1 MTGAL
6 HRTGSAI
13 LASTSPPLPGY
24 LVAATER
31 SISVRVGDG
40 TTWTF
45 HRTDV
50 LDIARWDA
58 ATAQGSCEGRPVLVR
73 VRSGAT
79 ADFTRRRRVEVTDRP
94 LTLSPDHSPAR
105 GDDELRELT
114 EIWARGLDLTT
125 RPGAGGATMTC
136 CQTRSHLGSDD
147 GIACDSLD

>member
-6 HRTGSAI
+6 HRTGSTA

-40 TTWTF
+40 TWTF

-50 LDIARWDA
+50 LDITRWDA
-58 ATAQGSCEGRPVLVR
+58 AAAGSCEGRPVLVR

-79 ADFTRRRRVEVTDRP
+79 ADFTQRRRVELTDRP
-94 LTLSPDHSPAR
+94 LTLAPDHSPAR
-105 GDDELRELT
+105 GDDELGRLT

-125 RPGAGGATMTC
+125 ATGVGGATMTC
-136 CQTRSHLGSDD
+136 CQTRSHHGSDD

>member
-6 HRTGSAI
+6 HRTGSAT

-40 TTWTF
+40 TWTLD
-45 HRTDV
+45 RTDV
-50 LDIARWDA
+50 LDIVERDA
-58 ATAQGSCEGRPVLVR
+58 ASAQSGCEGRPVLVR

-79 ADFTRRRRVEVTDRP
+79 ADFTQRRRVEVTDRP
-94 LTLSPDHSPAR
+94 LTLAPEQSPAR
-105 GDDELRELT
+105 GDDELARQT
-114 EIWARGLDLTT
+114 EIWARGLELTAG
-125 RPGAGGATMTC
+125 PGVGGATMTC
-136 CQTRSHLGSDD
+136 CQTRSQHGSDD

>member
-6 HRTGSAI
+6 HRTGSTA
-13 LASTSPPLPGY
+13 AVSTSPPLPGY

-40 TTWTF
+40 TWTF

-50 LDIARWDA
+50 LDITRWDTA
-58 ATAQGSCEGRPVLVR
+58 AAQTGCEGRPVLVH

-79 ADFTRRRRVEVTDRP
+79 ADFTQRRRVQVTDRP
-94 LTLSPDHSPAR
+94 LTLAPDLSPAR
-105 GDDELRELT
+105 GDDELLRET
-114 EIWARGLDLTT
+114 EIWARGLELTT
-125 RPGAGGATMTC
+125 SPGVGGATMTC
-136 CQTRSHLGSDD
+136 CQTRSHRGSDD

>member
-1 MTGAL
+1 M
-6 HRTGSAI
+6 
-13 LASTSPPLPGY
+13 
-24 LVAATER
+24 
-31 SISVRVGDG
+31 RVGDG

-50 LDIARWDA
+50 LDITRWDA
-58 ATAQGSCEGRPVLVR
+58 ATAQGSCDGRPVLVR

-105 GDDELRELT
+105 GDDELRALT